1 MGFKKSLP
9 AVILVMAPAVC
20 FLLIAASILYGAKN
34 ITMDTVWD
42 SIFAFDSESIDH
54 QIIVSSRLP
63 RVVGAML
70 IGAFLAVSGALMQG
84 MTRNY
89 LASPSIMGVSDG
101 SVFAVTLFMVF
112 IPNASSNMYI
122 VSSLIGS
129 AIGAAVVFGLA
140 WLIPGGLSPVR
151 LAILGTVIGTFLSG
165 TAEALAAYF
174 QISQNISFWYNARL
188 HAMDPELIKLS
199 IPFAIVGLCLAVVL
213 SKSIT
218 LLSLGDETAKGL
230 GVNTWLIKALAM
242 VAVVILTGVS
252 VALAGKVA
260 FVGLI
265 IPHIARFLSGSDYRW
280 IVPMSGVLGGMF
292 LALCDILARFVN
304 YPFET
309 PVGVITSLIGV
320 PFFLYLIKT
329 RGGAQRA

>member
-20 FLLIAASILYGAKN
+20 LLLMGASILYGAKN
-34 ITMDTVWD
+34 ITMNTVWD
-42 SIFAFDSESIDH
+42 AIVAFDPNSVDH
-54 QIIVSSRLP
+54 QIIRSSRLP
-63 RVVGAML
+63 RVIGAML

-101 SVFAVTLFMVF
+101 SVFAVTLFMVLM
-112 IPNASSNMYI
+112 PNASSGLYI
-122 VSSLIGS
+122 VSSLAGS

-140 WLIPGGLSPVR
+140 WLIPGGMRPVQ

-165 TAEALAAYF
+165 TAEAIAAYF
-174 QISQNISFWYNARL
+174 QISQTVSFWYNARL

-199 IPFAIVGLCLAVVL
+199 IPFAVAGLVLALTL
-213 SKSIT
+213 SKSVT
-218 LLSLGDETAKGL
+218 LLSLGDDTAKGL
-230 GVNTWLIKALAM
+230 GVRPWIIKALAM
-242 VAVVILTGVS
+242 LAVVILTGVS

-265 IPHIARFLSGSDYRW
+265 IPHIARYLSGSDYRW
-280 IVPMSGVLGGMF
+280 IVPVSGVLGGLF

-309 PVGVITSLIGV
+309 PVGVITSIIGV

>member
-63 RVVGAML
+63 RVAGAML

-280 IVPMSGVLGGMF
+280 IVPVSGVLGGMF

>member
-20 FLLIAASILYGAKN
+20 LLLMGASILYGAKN
-34 ITMDTVWD
+34 ITMNTVWD
-42 SIFAFDSESIDH
+42 AIVAFDPNSVDH
-54 QIIVSSRLP
+54 QIIRSSRLP
-63 RVVGAML
+63 RVIGAML

-101 SVFAVTLFMVF
+101 SVFAVTLFMVLM
-112 IPNASSNMYI
+112 PNASSGLYI
-122 VSSLIGS
+122 VSSLVGS
-129 AIGAAVVFGLA
+129 TMGAAVVFGLA
-140 WLIPGGLSPVR
+140 WLIPGGMRPVQ

-165 TAEALAAYF
+165 TAEAIAAYF
-174 QISQNISFWYNARL
+174 QISQTVSFWYNARL

-199 IPFAIVGLCLAVVL
+199 IPFAVAGLALALTL
-213 SKSIT
+213 SKSVT
-218 LLSLGDETAKGL
+218 LLSLGDDTAKGL
-230 GVNTWLIKALAM
+230 GVRPWIIKALAM
-242 VAVVILTGVS
+242 LAVVILTGVS

-265 IPHIARFLSGSDYRW
+265 IPHIARYLSGSDYRW
-280 IVPMSGVLGGMF
+280 IVPVSGVLGGLF

-309 PVGVITSLIGV
+309 PVGVITSIIGV

>member
-1 MGFKKSLP
+1 MRFKKSLP

-151 LAILGTVIGTFLSG
+151 LAILGTVVGTFLSG

-280 IVPMSGVLGGMF
+280 IVPVSGVLGGMF

>member
-112 IPNASSNMYI
+112 VPNASPNMYI

-230 GVNTWLIKALAM
+230 GVNTWLIKALTM

-280 IVPMSGVLGGMF
+280 IVPVSGVLGGMF

-304 YPFET
+304 DPFET

>member
-213 SKSIT
+213 SRSIT

-280 IVPMSGVLGGMF
+280 IVPVSGVLGGMF

>member
-20 FLLIAASILYGAKN
+20 LLLMGASILYGAKN
-34 ITMDTVWD
+34 ITMNTVWD
-42 SIFAFDSESIDH
+42 AIVAFDPNSVDH
-54 QIIVSSRLP
+54 QIIRSSRLP
-63 RVVGAML
+63 RVIGAML

-101 SVFAVTLFMVF
+101 SVFAVTLFMVLM
-112 IPNASSNMYI
+112 PNASSGLYI
-122 VSSLIGS
+122 VSSLVGS
-129 AIGAAVVFGLA
+129 AMGAAVVFGLA
-140 WLIPGGLSPVR
+140 WLIPGGMRPVQ

-165 TAEALAAYF
+165 TAEAIAAYF
-174 QISQNISFWYNARL
+174 QISQTVSFWYNARL

-199 IPFAIVGLCLAVVL
+199 IPFAVAGLALALTL
-213 SKSIT
+213 SKSVT
-218 LLSLGDETAKGL
+218 LLSLGDDTAKGL
-230 GVNTWLIKALAM
+230 GVRPWIIKALAM
-242 VAVVILTGVS
+242 LAVVILTGVS

-265 IPHIARFLSGSDYRW
+265 IPHIARYLSGSDYRW
-280 IVPMSGVLGGMF
+280 IVPVSGVLGGLF

-309 PVGVITSLIGV
+309 PVGVITSIIGV

>member
-1 MGFKKSLP
+1 MRFKKSLP

-174 QISQNISFWYNARL
+174 QISHNISFWYNARL

-280 IVPMSGVLGGMF
+280 IVPVSGVLGGMF

>member
-9 AVILVMAPAVC
+9 AVILVMSPAVC
-20 FLLIAASILYGAKN
+20 LLLIAASILYGAKN

-42 SIFAFDSESIDH
+42 SIFAFDSESVDH
-54 QIIVSSRLP
+54 QIIMSSRMP

-129 AIGAAVVFGLA
+129 AIGAAIVFGLA
-140 WLIPGGLSPVR
+140 WLIPNGLSPVR

-165 TAEALAAYF
+165 TAEAIAAYF

-199 IPFAIVGLCLAVVL
+199 IPFAIVGLCLAIVL

-242 VAVVILTGVS
+242 LAVVILTGVS

-265 IPHIARFLSGSDYRW
+265 VPHIARFLSGSDYRW
-280 IVPMSGVLGGMF
+280 IIPVSAVLGGMF

-304 YPFET
+304 FPFET

-329 RGGAQRA
+329 RGGAERA